1 MLQVGR
7 SQPGERAIAMQHKS
21 PVAQNP
27 AGLLTEALFH
37 STSESRGAE
46 ETSS

>member
-7 SQPGERAIAMQHKS
+7 SQPGDRAMAMHQKS
-21 PVAQNP
+21 PVAENP